1 MMTRVTEIRGGA
13 PMSDDVTVLQLTE
26 SELATGTIKSVSLP
40 GDGQTTRIVQVR
52 IPPGVQDGTLLRV
65 PAPGGDVHFRITTI
79 PAAPTASATPTFSA
93 APPPAATGFS
103 AAPPPTYRP
112 YSPYQ
117 PPARSRRRLVL
128 LTGAAAAVV
137 VVVVALITAN
147 SGGGSTDNQGSQQ
160 AAPPAPTTTT
170 APPESAA
177 TYQQALNGLATALTN
192 GLTELNNAQT
202 PQAISTAATD
212 FGNAVQQAE
221 GALGGVPPV
230 DTEAANTALMS
241 ALQGLTGGDLSS
253 VGSAASSDQV
263 CLGPAATALLS
274 RSDSLAQL
282 RTAIAGLTTGG
293 LAYQFGATLPPVTQ
307 DGSRSANTGSIV
319 AGAVHHG
326 LGELTISN
334 GGTAD
339 ATVGLVAGGGA
350 PVVTV
355 YVGQGGSYTLRHIAD
370 GTYTIYVTSGADWD
384 AGARLFSRGCQFQQF
399 DQTMDFTT
407 TSSQYTTYTITLTPV
422 ADGNATESGVDP
434 GSFPH

>member
-1 MMTRVTEIRGGA
+1 
-13 PMSDDVTVLQLTE
+13 MSDDVTVLQLTE
-26 SELATGTIKSVSLP
+26 SELATGAIKSVSLP
-40 GDGQTTRIVQVR
+40 GADQTTRIVQVR
-52 IPPGVQDGTLLRV
+52 IPPGVQDGTLLRI
-65 PAPGGDVHFRITTI
+65 PDPGGDVHVRITTA
-79 PAAPTASATPTFSA
+79 PPTSAAPTFSA
-93 APPPAATGFS
+93 APPPI
-103 AAPPPTYRP
+103 YHP
-112 YSPYQ
+112 YH
-117 PPARSRRRLVL
+117 PPAQSRRRLVL
-128 LTGAAAAVV
+128 VTGIAAAVV

-147 SGGGSTDNQGSQQ
+147 SGGGSTDDQGSQQ

-177 TYQQALNGLATALTN
+177 AYQQALNGLATALTN

-212 FGNAVQQAE
+212 FGNALDQAV
-221 GALGGVPPV
+221 GPIYDAVPPT
-230 DTEAANTALMS
+230 DTKAANEALVS
-241 ALQGLTGGDLSS
+241 ALKTLIGDDLSS
-253 VGSAASSDQV
+253 VGTAASNKEV

-334 GGTAD
+334 GGTTD

-355 YVGQGGSYTLRHIAD
+355 YVGQGGSYTLHHIAD

-422 ADGNATESGVDP
+422 ADGNATESDVDP

>member
-1 MMTRVTEIRGGA
+1 
-13 PMSDDVTVLQLTE
+13 MSDDVTMLQLTE

-40 GDGQTTRIVQVR
+40 GDNETTRIVQIR
-52 IPPGVQDGTLLRV
+52 IPPGVQDGTLPRI
-65 PAPGGDVHFRITTI
+65 PAPGGDVHVRISTVVT
-79 PAAPTASATPTFSA
+79 PPTPSAAPPTPPPTFSA
-93 APPPAATGFS
+93 T
-103 AAPPPTYRP
+103 PPPTYNP
-112 YSPYQ
+112 YR
-117 PPARSRRRLVL
+117 PPARSRRRVVL
-128 LTGAAAAVV
+128 LTGVAAAVV

-147 SGGGSTDNQGSQQ
+147 SGGAPASDQTTQQ
-160 AAPPAPTTTT
+160 AAPPAPPATTTTT
-170 APPESAA
+170 APPESVA

-192 GLTELNNAQT
+192 SLTELNNAQT

-221 GALGGVPPV
+221 GAFSGIPPV
-230 DTEAANTALMS
+230 DTQAANDQLMS

-274 RSDSLAQL
+274 RSDSLARL
-282 RTAIAGLTTGG
+282 RTAIAGLTSGG
-293 LAYQFGATLPPVTQ
+293 LTYQFGAALPPVTQ
-307 DGSRSANTGSIV
+307 DGSRSATTGSIV

-334 GGTAD
+334 GGTTD

-355 YVGQGGSYTLRHIAD
+355 YIGQGGSYTLHHIAD

-422 ADGNATESGVDP
+422 ADGNATESDVDP

>member
-1 MMTRVTEIRGGA
+1 
-13 PMSDDVTVLQLTE
+13 MSDDVTVLQLTE

-128 LTGAAAAVV
+128 LTGA
-137 VVVVALITAN
+137 
-147 SGGGSTDNQGSQQ
+147 
-160 AAPPAPTTTT
+160 
-170 APPESAA
+170 AA